1 MFSPANTFCYTIFLM
16 STVLR
21 IVQCVGYNQSVS
33 NEMQKLVEEINT
45 KVFFLIREGAEQ
57 FLIGQREFNTW
68 VTIGRQSDM

>member
-57 FLIGQREFNTW
+57 F
-68 VTIGRQSDM
+68 